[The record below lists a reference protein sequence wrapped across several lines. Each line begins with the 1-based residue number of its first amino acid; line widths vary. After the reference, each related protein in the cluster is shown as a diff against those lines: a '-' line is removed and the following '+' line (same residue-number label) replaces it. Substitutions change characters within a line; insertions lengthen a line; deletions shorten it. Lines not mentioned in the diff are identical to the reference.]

1 MSKTYGNDLKLA
13 IIQSGTQSGTW
24 GEVTNDNLEQVV
36 KGIGGFV
43 SVSCSGDSTTVPFT
57 SSENDESSNQTFR
70 NLYLS
75 LTGTVNSG
83 FDLILPSIEKMYI
96 IKNGTNENIEAKTSS
111 SSGITINN
119 GKTAIVYINGSDVVS
134 AFDFYDTLTIGT
146 LSLNTDLTVPNG

>member
-96 IKNGTNENIEAKTSS
+96 IKKDRKS
-111 SSGITINN
+111 
-119 GKTAIVYINGSDVVS
+119 VV
-134 AFDFYDTLTIGT
+134 
-146 LSLNTDLTVPNG
+146 